1 MSVLVVGLA
10 LFIGMHSIYI
20 AAPSMRAA
28 AIARIG
34 YSPWRGVYS
43 LLSLIGF
50 GLIVYGYGLARQD
63 PVILFTPPIWSRHFA
78 FVLMAIAW
86 PLLIASFFPAPTRIG
101 RFVRH
106 PMLMS
111 VTLWS
116 VAHALAIGTLAGV
129 MLATVFFVWTLMA
142 RFSLIARP
150 MSETPQTTA
159 DPKGDWIAVAVGLL
173 LWALFL
179 FVLHEW
185 LIGVPL
191 L

>member
-1 MSVLVVGLA
+1 MSIFLIGLV

-20 AAPSMRAA
+20 LLPDLRSA

-34 YSPWRGVYS
+34 YNPWRGIYS
-43 LLSLIGF
+43 LVSLT
-50 GLIVYGYGLARQD
+50 GLVLTVYGYGLARQD
-63 PVILFTPPIWSRHFA
+63 PVFLFGPPPWTRDFA
-78 FVLMAIAW
+78 FTLMAVAL
-86 PLLIASFFPAPTRIG
+86 PLLVASFFPVPTRIG

-106 PMLMS
+106 PMLMA

-129 MLATVFFVWTLMA
+129 VLSVVFFLWTLAA

-150 MSETPQTTA
+150 MTVATA
-159 DPKGDWIAVAVGLL
+159 APAKPINDWIAVAIGLAMWAAL
-173 LWALFL
+173 LFAL
-179 FVLHEW
+179 HDW
-185 LIGVPL
+185 LIGMPL

>member
-1 MSVLVVGLA
+1 MSVLIVGLA
-10 LFIGMHSIYI
+10 LFIGMHSVYI
-20 AAPSMRAA
+20 AVPAMRAA

-34 YSPWRGVYS
+34 YNPWRGVYS
-43 LLSLIGF
+43 LVSLVGF
-50 GLIVYGYGLARQD
+50 ALIVYGYGLARQD
-63 PVILFTPPIWSRHFA
+63 PVVLFAPPVWARHFA
-78 FVLMAIAW
+78 FVLMAAAW
-86 PLLIASFFPAPTRIG
+86 PLLIASFFPVPTRIG

-129 MLATVFFVWTLMA
+129 MLAVVFFIWTLTA

-150 MSETPQTTA
+150 MNETPQAAA
-159 DPKGDWIAVAVGLL
+159 DPKGDWIAVAVGLV

-179 FVLHEW
+179 FGLHDW
-185 LIGVPL
+185 LIGMPL